1 MKISNDMRLSITS
14 NIWRMLMILA
24 SLLGAVSESEA
35 ADRFYPEAVNLEPG
49 ETRRIGFILENSQ
62 ELFGFQADITLP
74 EGVEF
79 VTVNGKPGL
88 TLSARADGSYTTVSN
103 LTAPGAVRF
112 GAFSATHT
120 SIGGSDG
127 ALLYAE
133 VRASDTFKG
142 GMLSVS
148 DIRFID
154 SDDRDVVFPDFTTE
168 IGDRHADSFYI
179 PPFTIAAGETRTIAV
194 ILDNETAFTAFQTD
208 LYLPE
213 GLAAVEGSFRL
224 TDRAGEGHTV
234 AVRSFDGG
242 RTRIACLSVASE
254 PFGGNSGALLEFDL
268 TADRDLT
275 GIYTIELKNQIFVT
289 KAAGEYM
296 LLPTTTEVTSTPLG
310 IETIFTD
317 TDGTMDV
324 YTPAGTAV
332 RTGCTSTELRTL
344 PPGIYIIRSGTT
356 AKAVCIGR

>member
-1 MKISNDMRLSITS
+1 MKRSTIS
-14 NIWRMLMILA
+14 NIWRTLMILA
-24 SLLGAVSESEA
+24 SLFGAVSASEA
-35 ADRFYPEAVNLEPG
+35 ADRFYPEPVNLEPG

-62 ELFGFQADITLP
+62 EFFGFQADITLP

-79 VTVNGKPGL
+79 VNVNGKPGL

-120 SIGGSDG
+120 PIEGNEGT
-127 ALLYAE
+127 LLYAE
-133 VRASDTFKG
+133 VRASDTFQG

-154 SDDRDVVFPDFTTE
+154 SDDRDVVFPDVTTG
-168 IGDRHADSFYI
+168 IGDTHADSFYI
-179 PPFTIAAGETRTIAV
+179 PPFTIDAGMTRSVSV

-213 GLAAVEGSFRL
+213 GLTAVEGSFRL

-242 RTRIACLSVASE
+242 RTRIACLSIASA

-268 TADRDLT
+268 TADKTLDGT
-275 GIYTIELKNQIFVT
+275 CTIELRNQIFATVT
-289 KAAGEYM
+289 AGEY
-296 LLPTTTEVTSTPLG
+296 LLSPTTTEVTATLLG
-310 IETIFTD
+310 INPIFTD
-317 TDGTMDV
+317 TDGNVDV

-332 RTGCTSTELRTL
+332 RTCCPRTELRTL